1 MKSKEIGGMACLI
14 LTAMIWGF
22 AFVSQVQGM
31 TSMTPLFFNAT
42 RFTLGALSLLPL
54 LWFRRRGKAT
64 AGSRTVYDAGER
76 PVLELGDGKVMDL
89 PKWTASPV
97 AVSVICGVVLFSA
110 STVQQYGVLYSG
122 SAGRSGFITA
132 LYIVMTPLLAFVV
145 LRRRIHLSVVIS
157 VAIAVVGFY
166 LLCVTD
172 GFGSITIADVVLLF
186 TAVLFATHILV
197 IDTLG
202 RKMDVIALSF
212 GQIATTAV
220 LSWVGSFV
228 EGSVDWAGA
237 GHAWFAIVYAG
248 VGSAGIAYTLQVVG
262 QQLVPPTRASVIM
275 SLESFFSVIG
285 GALLLGEVMTMRA
298 YVGCA
303 LIFAGTVLAQIPVR
317 VPRLRRCEQSD
328 DAVLGAER
336 RR

>member
-1 MKSKEIGGMACLI
+1 MACLI

-31 TSMTPLFFNAT
+31 ASMTPLFFNAT

-64 AGSRTVYDAGER
+64 AGSRTAYDAGER

-197 IDTLG
+197 IDTFG

-220 LSWVGSFV
+220 LSWVRFV
-228 EGSVDWAGA
+228 
-237 GHAWFAIVYAG
+237 
-248 VGSAGIAYTLQVVG
+248 
-262 QQLVPPTRASVIM
+262 R
-275 SLESFFSVIG
+275 
-285 GALLLGEVMTMRA
+285 R
-298 YVGCA
+298 
-303 LIFAGTVLAQIPVR
+303 
-317 VPRLRRCEQSD
+317 RLRRLGGSGPCVVRHSLCGRRIRRHSLHPAGGRTAIGATHASIRD
-328 DAVLGAER
+328 HVPRIVLFRNR
-336 RR
+336 RCTAAW